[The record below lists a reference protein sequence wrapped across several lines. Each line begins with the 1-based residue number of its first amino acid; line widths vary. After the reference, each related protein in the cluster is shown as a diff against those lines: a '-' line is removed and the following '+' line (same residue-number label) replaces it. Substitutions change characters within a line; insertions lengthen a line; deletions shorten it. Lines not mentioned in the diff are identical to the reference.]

1 MAYADRISDLA
12 RTLAQYPTSV
22 TITGSKIDIRTAKQ
36 LESLNAQ
43 ISNDQSLARDGD
55 TLIAAGSGKD
65 AKALSQRIAD
75 GAPQVGNILAA
86 FGAQDAERLK
96 TLSIMS
102 KQKFDASAA
111 SRLQAEKRF
120 ADEVAKLMMQESQA
134 VAALESGGHIPAPK
148 SDPTAEPKSEPEPH
162 LEPQPAPEPSL
173 SDVIADMP
181 GYLQATYPQAV
192 ANFDQEELSALCTK
206 AGTTAISLG
215 AQTPGGVS
223 DFVTASLLYG
233 DDLDNQDWAK
243 TILKDTEA
251 GTMDDRM
258 AILCNATESRL
269 QVQSALALAISP
281 TGTPPRDLRTSWQY
295 IQSGLRPRR
304 VTIHSIRCECR

>member
-43 ISNDQSLARDGD
+43 ISNDQSLSRDGD

-65 AKALSQRIAD
+65 AKALSQRIGDA
-75 GAPQVGNILAA
+75 APQIGNLLAA
-86 FGAQDAERLK
+86 FGAQDTERLK

-134 VAALESGGHIPAPK
+134 VSALPTSPCDPK
-148 SDPTAEPKSEPEPH
+148 
-162 LEPQPAPEPSL
+162 PQPTPMPTPSPGPSPSPVPSL
-173 SDVIADMP
+173 DDVIASLP
-181 GYLQATYPQAV
+181 GYLQITIPDAVSGYDADSLAV
-192 ANFDQEELSALCTK
+192 ASKAAGDAAIKLGVKTPDGITDYATVQFAGGPNITSQPWASA
-206 AGTTAISLG
+206 
-215 AQTPGGVS
+215 
-223 DFVTASLLYG
+223 
-233 DDLDNQDWAK
+233 
-243 TILKDTEA
+243 ILKDTGL
-251 GTMDDRM
+251 GTIDDRI
-258 AILCNATESRL
+258 AILNNALQARLSFPDGLAYAPSFASTSR
-269 QVQSALALAISP
+269 
-281 TGTPPRDLRTSWQY
+281 
-295 IQSGLRPRR
+295 
-304 VTIHSIRCECR
+304 

>member
-75 GAPQVGNILAA
+75 AAPQVGNLLAA

-120 ADEVAKLMMQESQA
+120 ADEVAKLMAQEAQA
-134 VAALESGGHIPAPK
+134 VSALPTSPCGPK
-148 SDPTAEPKSEPEPH
+148 
-162 LEPQPAPEPSL
+162 PQPTPTPTPSPGPSPSPVPSL
-173 SDVIADMP
+173 DDVIASLP
-181 GYLQATYPQAV
+181 GYLQITIPDAVSGYDADSLAV
-192 ANFDQEELSALCTK
+192 ASKAAGDAAIKLGVKTPDGITDYATVQFAGGPNITSQPWASA
-206 AGTTAISLG
+206 
-215 AQTPGGVS
+215 
-223 DFVTASLLYG
+223 
-233 DDLDNQDWAK
+233 
-243 TILKDTEA
+243 ILKDTGL
-251 GTMDDRM
+251 GTIDDRI
-258 AILCNATESRL
+258 AILNNALQARLSFPDGLADAPSFASTSR
-269 QVQSALALAISP
+269 
-281 TGTPPRDLRTSWQY
+281 
-295 IQSGLRPRR
+295 
-304 VTIHSIRCECR
+304 

>member
-12 RTLAQYPTSV
+12 RTLEQYPTSV

-75 GAPQVGNILAA
+75 AAPQVGNLLAA

-134 VAALESGGHIPAPK
+134 VSALPTSPCGPK
-148 SDPTAEPKSEPEPH
+148 
-162 LEPQPAPEPSL
+162 PQPTPTPTPSPGPSPSPVPSL
-173 SDVIADMP
+173 DDVIASLP
-181 GYLQATYPQAV
+181 GYLQITIPNAVSGYDADSLAV
-192 ANFDQEELSALCTK
+192 AIKAAGDAAIKLGVKTPVGITDYAIVQFTGGPDISNQPWASA
-206 AGTTAISLG
+206 
-215 AQTPGGVS
+215 
-223 DFVTASLLYG
+223 
-233 DDLDNQDWAK
+233 
-243 TILKDTEA
+243 ILKDA
-251 GTMDDRM
+251 GLGTIDDRI
-258 AILCNATESRL
+258 AILNNALQARLLMADAMNDSPSPAPTSR
-269 QVQSALALAISP
+269 
-281 TGTPPRDLRTSWQY
+281 
-295 IQSGLRPRR
+295 
-304 VTIHSIRCECR
+304 

>member
-75 GAPQVGNILAA
+75 GAPQVGNLLAA

-134 VAALESGGHIPAPK
+134 VSALPTSPCGPK
-148 SDPTAEPKSEPEPH
+148 PHPTPTPTPSPGPS
-162 LEPQPAPEPSL
+162 PSPVPSL
-173 SDVIADMP
+173 DDVIASLP
-181 GYLQATYPQAV
+181 GYLQITIPDAVSGYDADSLAV
-192 ANFDQEELSALCTK
+192 ASKAAGDAAIKLGVKTPDGITDYATVQFTGGPDISNQPWASA
-206 AGTTAISLG
+206 
-215 AQTPGGVS
+215 
-223 DFVTASLLYG
+223 
-233 DDLDNQDWAK
+233 
-243 TILKDTEA
+243 ILKDTGL
-251 GTMDDRM
+251 GTIDDRI
-258 AILCNATESRL
+258 AILNNALQARLLLADAMNDSPSPAPTSR
-269 QVQSALALAISP
+269 
-281 TGTPPRDLRTSWQY
+281 
-295 IQSGLRPRR
+295 
-304 VTIHSIRCECR
+304 

>member
-75 GAPQVGNILAA
+75 AAPQVGNLLAA
-86 FGAQDAERLK
+86 FGAQDAERFK

-120 ADEVAKLMMQESQA
+120 ADEVAKLMAAEASS
-134 VAALESGGHIPAPK
+134 VAALTGSPCGPK
-148 SDPTAEPKSEPEPH
+148 
-162 LEPQPAPEPSL
+162 PQPTPTPTPSPTPSPMPSL
-173 SDVIADMP
+173 NDVIASLP
-181 GYLQATYPQAV
+181 GYLQITIPDAV
-192 ANFDQEELSALCTK
+192 ARYDADSLAVASKAAGDAAIRLGVKTPDGITDYATVQFTGGPDISNQPWASA
-206 AGTTAISLG
+206 
-215 AQTPGGVS
+215 
-223 DFVTASLLYG
+223 
-233 DDLDNQDWAK
+233 
-243 TILKDTEA
+243 ILKDTGL
-251 GTMDDRM
+251 GTIDDRI
-258 AILCNATESRL
+258 AILNNALQARLLLADAMTDSPSPAPTSR
-269 QVQSALALAISP
+269 
-281 TGTPPRDLRTSWQY
+281 
-295 IQSGLRPRR
+295 
-304 VTIHSIRCECR
+304 